1 MTTLVRTF
9 LNLQTRWKLFLSF
22 GLLFLFLGAVVV
34 TAYSGLSIIQ
44 DSQQRLYGVDVAN
57 ENDFAE
63 FRSNVNA
70 ERAAMLTLLMTPSI
84 EHYSPLL
91 DLKDLAADNNRLMQT
106 LQSRNANVPE
116 IADKLHGLAGTL
128 KDFDDTRD
136 KQVLPA
142 IAAGNIAQARSLI
155 LGIQRDR
162 YIALTSN
169 RSAAHDLSA
178 LARQRAEKS
187 INQTG
192 KLLHDAKRNLWIAA
206 LIAFLLA
213 GAIAV
218 FLNRMIADP
227 LTEISDAAERIA
239 VGDLSADVKFGG
251 RHDEVGQ
258 LAQAFARMIAALR
271 EMATIAER
279 IAAGDL
285 RVQVKPLS
293 PQDALGNSFA
303 AMVENLRHV
312 TTDTAEAAGVLGACA
327 SELLASATALVS
339 GSTQTASA
347 VSQTTASVEQV
358 RQTARVAS
366 DKARLVADS
375 AQSAA
380 RVAQAGRRAA
390 QETADGMGRIRGQMG
405 QIADSMARLGEQ
417 GQAIGAIIA
426 TVDDLAQQSNLL
438 AVNAA
443 IEAAKA
449 GERGRGFA
457 VVAQEVRNLAEQS
470 RQATGR
476 VRAILGDIQ
485 QATGGAVMATEAGG
499 KAVEAG
505 VAQSASAGESI
516 QALSEGVSA
525 AAAAASQIAASS
537 QQQLAGMD
545 QMAQAMESVR
555 QASGQNAD
563 GARQLEAAAR
573 DLANLGHR
581 LQRQVERFQV

>member
-1 MTTLVRTF
+1 MTAFVSLF
-9 LNLQTRWKLFLSF
+9 LNLHTRWKLFIAF
-22 GLLFLFLGAVVV
+22 GIMFLFLGAVVA
-34 TAYSGLSIIQ
+34 TAYSGMSDI
-44 DSQQRLYGVDVAN
+44 QRLQQSLYDV
-57 ENDFAE
+57 DFANVNDLAG
-63 FRSNVNA
+63 FRSNINA
-70 ERAAMLTLLMTPSI
+70 ERAAVLTLLTTPTN
-84 EHYSPLL
+84 EHYTPLL
-91 DLKDLAADNNRLMQT
+91 DLKDLTGENERLQQS
-106 LQSRNANVPE
+106 LQSRNQTDP
-116 IADKLHGLAGTL
+116 DFTDRLHGLAGTL
-128 KDFDDTRD
+128 QDSAQTRET
-136 KQVLPA
+136 QVLPL
-142 IAAGNIAQARSLI
+142 IAAGKTAEARLLI
-155 LGIQRDR
+155 MGVQRDR
-162 YIALTSN
+162 YLSMR
-169 RSAAHDLSA
+169 RSAVDLSA
-178 LARQRAEKS
+178 QAQQRA
-187 INQTG
+187 QT
-192 KLLHDAKRNLWIAA
+192 AIARTSRQVRNAMRNLVIAA

-213 GAIAV
+213 GAMAII
-218 FLNRMIADP
+218 LNRMIANP
-227 LTEISDAAERIA
+227 LQEISEAAERIA
-239 VGDLSADVKFGG
+239 VGDLSADVSFGG
-251 RHDEVGQ
+251 RRDEVGL
-258 LAQAFARMIAALR
+258 LAQAFARMTTALR
-271 EMATIAER
+271 EMAAVAER
-279 IAAGDL
+279 MAAGDL

-303 AMVENLRHV
+303 AMVANLRHV

-339 GSTQTASA
+339 GATQTASA

-390 QETADGMGRIRGQMG
+390 EETAEGMGRIRGQMG
-405 QIADSMARLGEQ
+405 QIADSMAALGEQ

-457 VVAQEVRNLAEQS
+457 VVAQEVRSLAEQS

-485 QATGGAVMATEAGG
+485 RATGGAVMATEAGG

-505 VAQSASAGESI
+505 VAQSASAGASI

-573 DLANLGHR
+573 DLASLGHR